1 MNSQRQNVNYRKWRY
16 IKDSMTSYLMAF
28 GGVSVI
34 FSIVLIA
41 FYLIYVVI
49 PMFKSAEIHE
59 ISNYS
64 VPNVQQGD
72 SKIYAIE
79 EQREVAL
86 RLDDSGNIVF
96 FDTKNGEVKKIFKLN
111 IPEDTKITS
120 TSAGTPQKELLV

>member
-1 MNSQRQNVNYRKWRY
+1 
-16 IKDSMTSYLMAF
+16 MTSYLMAF

-96 FDTKNGEVKKIFKLN
+96 FDTKNGEV
-111 IPEDTKITS
+111 
-120 TSAGTPQKELLV
+120 